1 MTESAKAGRK
11 KLVKVKS
18 PIRLDVLFTIIIEC
32 KKLKIPMRLAIH
44 KDNLE
49 KLPQKYQNFMEPL

>member
-1 MTESAKAGRK
+1 MTESAGRNRQ
-11 KLVKVKS
+11 VKVKS
-18 PIRLDVLFTIIIEC
+18 PIRIDVLFTIIIEC

-44 KDNLE
+44 KENLD